1 VTPIASSATAPAAT
15 KAVTAWW
22 CGPSRERVTA
32 REQRTTE
39 RAVIDIGSVTRHVAA
54 VRARIE
60 AAGGHNVT
68 LVAVTKGFGADA
80 VEAAA
85 AAGCTDVGENY
96 AQELLAKLPDVHRA
110 RPRVHFIGRLQSNK
124 VKLLSSVVDVW
135 QSVDRSSLV
144 APLARHAP
152 GAHVLVQVNIS
163 GERQKGGCEPED
175 TDALVDALRGAGL
188 TVDGLMGVG
197 PLGEPENARA
207 GFRSLRSMVDE
218 LGLSVCS
225 MGMTDDLE
233 VAVEEG
239 ATMVRVG
246 SALFGPRPKPSR
258 GAH

>member
-1 VTPIASSATAPAAT
+1 VIDAA
-15 KAVTAWW
+15 AVTH
-22 CGPSRERVTA
+22 
-32 REQRTTE
+32 Q
-39 RAVIDIGSVTRHVAA
+39 VAA
-54 VRARIE
+54 VQARIT
-60 AAGGHNVT
+60 AAGGHDVT

-80 VEAAA
+80 IDAAA
-85 AAGCTDVGENY
+85 TAGCMDIGENY
-96 AQELLAKLPDVHRA
+96 AQELLAKLPGVHA
-110 RPRVHFIGRLQSNK
+110 SLPRVHFIGRLQSNK

-163 GERQKGGCEPED
+163 GEPQKGGCEPGD
-175 TDALVDALRGAGL
+175 THTLVDALQRAGL

-197 PLGEPENARA
+197 PLGEPESARS
-207 GFRSLRSMVDE
+207 GFRSLRSMVDG
-218 LGLSVCS
+218 LGLTVCS

-246 SALFGPRPKPSR
+246 SALFGPRPRPDR